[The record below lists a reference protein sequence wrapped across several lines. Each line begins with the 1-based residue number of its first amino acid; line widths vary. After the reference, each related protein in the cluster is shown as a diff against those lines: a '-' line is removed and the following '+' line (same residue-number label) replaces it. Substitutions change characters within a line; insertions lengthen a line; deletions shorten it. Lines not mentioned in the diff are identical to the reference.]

1 MKYLERM
8 ARRSSGRPYHSAV
21 TTTFAVEFSALEEVM
36 LPQLVA
42 SGATNIIVV
51 ADERMASMS
60 LSDGSRLPSQLGR
73 DYALT
78 SPPVADGLFHPKIV
92 LQLGRKGGRLFVGSA
107 NITAAGLAG
116 NAEAVI
122 EIECSN
128 DPSPERDIVRD
139 AWAYLEG
146 LVKERSRSAVDAID
160 WIKDRTP
167 WLRDGSEAGTTMLDD
182 GTLIAFMTNSAQAG
196 IGRRFLDLVGDVP
209 VESLVVVSPYW
220 DEKLSALEVLQQQL
234 QADSISVLLDAEN
247 VGFPI
252 DAERPMEVEFRGLPR
267 KLAGRFVHAKVFVAS
282 TADHDH
288 VLIGSANCTMAA
300 LGFLGAARSNAEACI
315 YRRLPAG
322 VAAKSLGL
330 EEILE
335 QDPLDP
341 DELLETEQAPPIP
354 LKEIS
359 SLRPGFFE
367 MDGEMLT
374 WTVPSELPGDGFI
387 RLLDGNS
394 QLVDTI
400 AYALG
405 SENSSRT
412 FRITAERKSAI
423 SFAIVQ
429 AGQFVSNKAY
439 VTQRS
444 LLRSRRR
451 EIATGSVAKA
461 MEIFDANADF
471 ELWMHQAADEL
482 ARADL
487 NEISSSVSVASPR
500 TSHNARPQAPEQETR
515 FLTYDEFM
523 RTRVPDERS
532 DGRQNALSGKH
543 SDRIRQFMNDL
554 VGQPCVAVED
564 PEAEDDENWMDLG
577 DENEDAV
584 TETETRRA
592 EMKVEEKEDGPAHE
606 VWVDAK
612 QYEKMV
618 GLYVERLTA
627 GEEPL
632 GAPDVLRVRFW
643 LMMLLHKA
651 RTNHLPNGLEPSTD
665 ERGWPRMAFR
675 VISSFFCGKR
685 PPVRR
690 LMIAREYTS
699 MPADFLECWTTVLWS
714 LDMIEAVLPTSP
726 KTEKFLPFV
735 ARVRVEVVKILGLTP
750 SDLHSDVVVSLW
762 KAMDGSLGARLL
774 HGSRP
779 AATIAVG
786 NENS

>member
-8 ARRSSGRPYHSAV
+8 ARRSGGRPYHSAV
-21 TTTFAVEFSALEEVM
+21 ATTFGVEFSALEEVM
-36 LPQLVA
+36 LPQLMA
-42 SGATNIIVV
+42 SGATNILVV

-122 EIECSN
+122 EIECG
-128 DPSPERDIVRD
+128 DEPGPERDIVRA
-139 AWAYLEG
+139 AWAYLED
-146 LVKERSRSAVDAID
+146 LVKERSRSAADAID
-160 WIKDRTP
+160 WIKDRTH
-167 WLRDGSEAGTTMLDD
+167 WLRGGGEAATAMIDD
-182 GTLIAFMTNSAQAG
+182 GTLIAFLTNGADAG
-196 IGRRFLDLVGDVP
+196 IGRRFIDLVGDVA
-209 VESLVVVSPYW
+209 VENLVIVSPYW
-220 DEKLSALEVLQQQL
+220 DENLSALEFLQQQL
-234 QADSISVLLDAEN
+234 RADSISVLLDAEN
-247 VGFPI
+247 VGFPV
-252 DAERPMEVEFRGLPR
+252 DAKRPAEVEFRDLPR
-267 KLAGRFVHAKVFVAS
+267 KLAGRFAHAKVYVAS
-282 TADHDH
+282 TAEHDH
-288 VLIGSANCTMAA
+288 VLVGSANCTTAA
-300 LGFLGAARSNAEACI
+300 LGLLGPSRSNTEACI

-322 VAAKSLGL
+322 AAAKALGL

-341 DELLETEQAPPIP
+341 DDLIETGQAPPIP
-354 LKEIS
+354 LEEIS

-367 MDGEMLT
+367 MEGDVLT
-374 WTVPSELPGDGFI
+374 WTVPRELPGEGFI
-387 RLLDGNS
+387 RLLDGNAR
-394 QLVDTI
+394 LIDTI

-405 SENSSRT
+405 SERSSVT
-412 FRITAERKSAI
+412 FRITAERRSAI
-423 SFAIVQ
+423 SFATIE
-429 AGQFVSNKAY
+429 AGKFVSNRAY

-444 LLRSRRR
+444 LLRSHRR

-461 MEIFDANADF
+461 IEIFDANADF

-487 NEISSSVSVASPR
+487 NEISTASVASSRASHGPR
-500 TSHNARPQAPEQETR
+500 TGAKQQETR
-515 FLTYDEFM
+515 FLSYDEFM
-523 RTRVPDERS
+523 RTRVPDARS
-532 DGRQNALSGKH
+532 DDHPNALSGKH
-543 SDRIRQFMNDL
+543 SDRIRQFMNEL
-554 VGQPCVAVED
+554 VGQSRVLVRED
-564 PEAEDDENWMDLG
+564 EGDEDEDWMDLG
-577 DENEDAV
+577 DENEDAL
-584 TETETRRA
+584 TEAETRRA
-592 EMKVEEKEDGPAHE
+592 EMKVEEEEDGPAHE
-606 VWVDAK
+606 IWVDAK

-627 GEEPL
+627 GDEPL

-651 RTNHLPNGLEPSTD
+651 RTTHLPNGLEPSTD

-690 LMIAREYTS
+690 LMVAREYTS
-699 MPADFLECWTTVLWS
+699 MPADFLECWATVLWS
-714 LDMIEAVLPTSP
+714 LDTIEAVLPASP
-726 KTEKFLPFV
+726 KTDKFLPFV
-735 ARVRVEVVKILGLTP
+735 ARLRVEVKKILGLT
-750 SDLHSDVVVSLW
+750 SSELDSDVVVNLW

-774 HGSRP
+774 KDQ
-779 AATIAVG
+779 
-786 NENS
+786 

>member
-8 ARRSSGRPYHSAV
+8 ARRPNGRPYHSAV
-21 TTTFAVEFSALEEVM
+21 ATTFAVEFSALEEVM
-36 LPQLVA
+36 LPQLMA
-42 SGATNIIVV
+42 SGATNILVV

-122 EIECSN
+122 EIECS
-128 DPSPERDIVRD
+128 DEPGPERDIVWA
-139 AWAYLEG
+139 AWVYLEG
-146 LVKERSRSAVDAID
+146 LVKERSRSAVEAID
-160 WIKDRTP
+160 WIRDRTP
-167 WLRDGSEAGTTMLDD
+167 WLRGGSEPQTATLDD
-182 GTLIAFMTNSAQAG
+182 GTLVAFLTNGSDTG
-196 IGRRFLDLVGDVP
+196 IGRQFLDLVGDFP

-220 DEKLSALEVLQQQL
+220 DENLSALKVLQEKL
-234 QADSISVLLDAEN
+234 RTGSISVLLDAEEI
-247 VGFPI
+247 GFPL
-252 DAERPMEVEFRGLPR
+252 DAERPREVEFRDLPR
-267 KLAGRFVHAKVFVAS
+267 KLAGRFAHAKIFIAS
-282 TADHDH
+282 TGEHDH
-288 VLIGSANCTMAA
+288 VLVGSANCTLAA
-300 LGFLGAARSNAEACI
+300 LGFLGSSRSNAEACI

-322 VAAKSLGL
+322 AAARALGL
-330 EEILE
+330 DEILE

-341 DELLETEQAPPIP
+341 ADLIETAQAPPIP
-354 LKEIS
+354 LEEIS

-367 MDGEMLT
+367 MEGDVLT
-374 WTVPSELPGDGFI
+374 WTVPRELPGEGFI
-387 RLLDGNS
+387 RLLDGNA
-394 QLVDTI
+394 QLVDTL
-400 AYALG
+400 AYASG
-405 SENSSRT
+405 HERSTMT
-412 FRITAERKSAI
+412 FRVAAERRSAT
-423 SFAIVQ
+423 SFATIE
-429 AGQFVSNKAY
+429 AGQFVSNRAY

-444 LLRSRRR
+444 VLRSRRR

-461 MEIFDANADF
+461 IEIFDANANF

-487 NEISSSVSVASPR
+487 NEIASISVAAPR
-500 TSHNARPQAPEQETR
+500 ASQGAVRAETKEQETR

-523 RTRVPDERS
+523 RTRVPDERA
-532 DGRQNALSGKH
+532 DDRQNALSGKH

-554 VGQPCVAVED
+554 VGQSRVVVDED
-564 PEAEDDENWMDLG
+564 NSDDDEDWLDLG
-577 DENEDAV
+577 DENEDAL

-592 EMKVEEKEDGPAHE
+592 EVTVKDGGDSSARE
-606 VWVDAK
+606 IWVDAK

-618 GLYVERLTA
+618 GLYVERLTT
-627 GEEPL
+627 GKGPL
-632 GAPDVLRVRFW
+632 GPPDVLRVRFW

-651 RTNHLPNGLEPSTD
+651 RTGYLPNGLEASTD

-699 MPADFLECWTTVLWS
+699 MPADFLECWATVLWT
-714 LDMIEAVLPTSP
+714 LDTIEAVLPPSP

-735 ARVRVEVVKILGLTP
+735 ARVRLEVMKILGLT
-750 SDLHSDVVVSLW
+750 SIELGSDVVVGLRA
-762 KAMDGSLGARLL
+762 AMDRTLGARLL
-774 HGSRP
+774 DD
-779 AATIAVG
+779 
-786 NENS
+786 